1 MIRYPSGI
9 QEYWD
14 PTTFSEILTENN
26 PTIHIEFEGYEY
38 RVKINQLQ
46 TNDTPITILGY
57 NENNE
62 TIIQMRNVTE
72 LVYESLIIKI
82 RPREPW
88 FLNIT
93 KQNKAVE
100 VSLTISIQHVLV
112 ISFMVGYPLSPV
124 LLFAIILL
132 YAFRELYKLDR
143 DCGIQ
148 IGRKLWDKRQ
158 GPLLIGLLIVIGGA
172 ILTPFTVGT
181 IFGDFELV
189 EQEETTNRFFSVSI
203 NESVDSIQLDLAEGN
218 IYTVTIQSYT
228 PQNISLGFN
237 VHREENIQQ
246 LGVANLSGPISWSYE
261 IDHSDESLLALEI
274 QRVDTDVDLEILLE
288 VQRIW
293 LAPRVDI
300 VIPGVL
306 AAIGISLLVIG
317 FVLTSRIH
325 SVLRLNETE
334 SEDW

>member
-1 MIRYPSGI
+1 
-9 QEYWD
+9 
-14 PTTFSEILTENN
+14 
-26 PTIHIEFEGYEY
+26 
-38 RVKINQLQ
+38 
-46 TNDTPITILGY
+46 
-57 NENNE
+57 
-62 TIIQMRNVTE
+62 MRNVTE

-189 EQEETTNRFFSVSI
+189 EQEETTDRLFSVSI